1 MNAVLGSDDDN
12 NDLDRSS
19 ALLPTQR
26 YIKSG
31 TKDFKTIQSNHTS
44 PNDHDNKENINSDD
58 ETLSNKQSK
67 PQYSPTTS
75 VKSPSQ
81 KISNRSREG
90 IDQSENDDDHLSK
103 QIKKHDLEKQRQTT
117 HDLMQVVY
125 KLQDVTTK

>member
-1 MNAVLGSDDDN
+1 MNEALSSDDDN
-12 NDLDRSS
+12 NDLDRPS

-31 TKDFKTIQSNHTS
+31 TKDVKTIQSNNKQSTS
-44 PNDHDNKENINSDD
+44 PNDHDNKENINRDD

-75 VKSPSQ
+75 DKSPSP
-81 KISNRSREG
+81 KHSNRSREG

-103 QIKKHDLEKQRQTT
+103 QIKRHDLI
-117 HDLMQVVY
+117 QVVY
-125 KLQDVTTK
+125 RLQDMGMK